1 MSMMLFRPILSE
13 RLPRGI
19 EARRVERLIAEP
31 RIPIMVN
38 EAPKDVA
45 YPGNVGIVALQLASA
60 NEIAK
65 QSGTI
70 PLNPLERELM
80 GILIET
86 SYICSNIL
94 KIRFNFDQKIGH
106 PRIIVSSCPR

>member
-1 MSMMLFRPILSE
+1 MLFRPILSE

-19 EARRVERLIAEP
+19 EARRVERLMAEP
-31 RIPIMVN
+31 RNPIIVN
-38 EAPKDVA
+38 EAPKDAA

-70 PLNPLERELM
+70 PLNPFGRELM
-80 GILIET
+80 GNLTET
-86 SYICSNIL
+86 SYTCSNIL
-94 KIRFNFDQKIGH
+94 KIRFDIDQKICH
-106 PRIIVSSCPR
+106 TMIIVSSCPQ